1 MQEVVINTRGVG
13 LGLSLKAVRQVAARM
28 GDHADADACLCLDE
42 MPRHDPI
49 LVDVIRAMGTEA
61 SGGGADLRLRTIRS
75 EYANFY
81 SVKAHADG
89 SEHIKI
95 HHEAFKIHAATQLLA
110 RNPQGLSA
118 SERIARALAVLRAP
132 LFM

>member
-13 LGLSLKAVRQVAARM
+13 LSLSLKAVCQVAGRM

-49 LVDVIRAMGTEA
+49 LVDVIRAMGKEA
-61 SGGGADLRLRTIRS
+61 AGLEVRTIPS
-75 EYANFY
+75 VYANFY
-81 SVKAHADG
+81 SVEAHAG
-89 SEHIKI
+89 GEHIKI
-95 HHEAFKIHAATQLLA
+95 HHEAFKIHAATQLLG

-118 SERIARALAVLRAP
+118 RERIVRALAVLKAP
-132 LFM
+132 LLLLL